1 MYTTIIKIL
10 SPYAMKIAGG
20 LVIALVVVGS
30 YFYWKHE
37 IVSDALKIERE
48 AWNKRD
54 AETERKGQELLKL
67 KNLEIDRIKEQ
78 QRTTYIGAIKDYANH
93 IQNLNNQL
101 AADRNK
107 RMFVNT
113 AASSCGGNTLSAKA
127 GGSTGA
133 GGAGAKILQAEL
145 EPETAEAIRANAAEV
160 ETGARLCEILIEK
173 FLIPESVMR

>member
-67 KNLEIDRIKEQ
+67 KNHEIDRIKDQ
-78 QRTTYIGAIKDYANH
+78 QRETYLGAIKDYAKH
-93 IQNLNNQL
+93 IQNLNYQL
-101 AADRNK
+101 DTDRNK
-107 RMFVNT
+107 RLFVNT
-113 AASSCGGNTLSAKA
+113 AASSCDRDAVSSKA
-127 GGSTGA
+127 GSPPGA
-133 GGAGAKILQAEL
+133 GGAGTKILQAGL
-145 EPETAEAIRANAAEV
+145 EPETAKTIRANAVEV
-160 ETGARLCEILIEK
+160 ETGARLCEILIET
-173 FLIPESVMR
+173 FLIPESVLK

>member
-1 MYTTIIKIL
+1 MYTAIASFL
-10 SPYAMKIAGG
+10 APYAKKIVAGFTVTMI
-20 LVIALVVVGS
+20 VIGG

-37 IVSDALKIERE
+37 VVSEALDKERA
-48 AWNKRD
+48 AWNERD
-54 AETERKGQELLKL
+54 AETEKKGLAILAL
-67 KNLEIDRIKEQ
+67 KNHEIDRIKEQ

>member
-1 MYTTIIKIL
+1 MYTAIAGFL
-10 SPYAMKIAGG
+10 APYAKKIVAGFIVTL
-20 LVIALVVVGS
+20 LVIGA

-37 IVSDALKIERE
+37 VVSEALDKERA
-48 AWNKRD
+48 AWNERD
-54 AETERKGQELLKL
+54 AETEKKGLAILAL
-67 KNLEIDRIKEQ
+67 KNHEIDRIKEQ

>member
-54 AETERKGQELLKL
+54 AETERRGQELLKL
-67 KNLEIDRIKEQ
+67 KNLEIDRIRDQ
-78 QRTTYIGAIKDYANH
+78 QRETYLGAIKDYAKH
-93 IQNLNNQL
+93 IQNLNDQL
-101 AADRNK
+101 DTDRNK

-113 AASSCGGNTLSAKA
+113 AKASCDRDALPGKARNPNGTGGESS
-127 GGSTGA
+127 G
-133 GGAGAKILQAEL
+133 ILQTEL

-160 ETGARLCEILIEK
+160 ETGARLCEILIER
-173 FLIPESVMR
+173 FLIPESVLK